1 MLDDPFK
8 SGQLLLPDT
17 PPEAVAAAGE
27 GLSLAASILVAV
39 SVLLFLLALRSF
51 LNVLPYLSDNILR
64 ARGSAALE
72 NSVRVSRDRN
82 LVAAVLLIPAIL
94 LLVAAVLLIPAILLI
109 YRYRLFDI
117 ARFDTLAPDMR
128 LAAVA
133 GVFLVYLFLR
143 FLLYRWFRPRRRY
156 DDYQMAYRAGYT
168 FFILLMM
175 LALLTVGIC
184 YVLHLSD
191 LTIKTLLL
199 AEAGVMYLLYLFRR
213 GQILSMSC
221 NSLTTFLYLC
231 GLELLPTALL
241 VVPAV
246 IL

>member
-1 MLDDPFK
+1 MLDDPFT
-8 SGQLLLPDT
+8 SGQLLLPDI
-17 PPEAVAAAGE
+17 PPEAVTAAGE
-27 GLSLAASILVAV
+27 GLSLAASLLMAV

-51 LNVLPYLSDNILR
+51 LNVLPYLADNILR

-82 LVAAVLLIPAIL
+82 LVAAVFI
-94 LLVAAVLLIPAILLI
+94 IPAILLI

-117 ARFDTLAPDMR
+117 AYFETLSPDMR
-128 LAAVA
+128 LLAVA
-133 GVFLVYLFLR
+133 VVFIGYLLLR
-143 FLLYRWFRPRRRY
+143 YLLYRWLRPRRRY
-156 DDYQMAYRAGYT
+156 DDYQMAYRAGFT

-175 LALLTVGIC
+175 LALATVGIC
-184 YVLHLSD
+184 YILGLSD
-191 LTIKTLLL
+191 LTVKTFLLV
-199 AEAGVMYLLYLFRR
+199 ETGVTYLIYLFRR
-213 GQILSMSC
+213 GQILSISC
-221 NSLTTFLYLC
+221 NSLTTFSYLC

>member
-1 MLDDPFK
+1 MFDDPFQ

-17 PPEAVAAAGE
+17 PPETVAAAGE
-27 GLSLAASILVAV
+27 GLSLAASLLVAV
-39 SVLLFLLALRSF
+39 SVLLFLVALRSF
-51 LNVLPYLSDNILR
+51 LNVLPYLADNVLR

-82 LVAAVLLIPAIL
+82 LVAAVF
-94 LLVAAVLLIPAILLI
+94 LIPAILLI

-117 ARFDTLAPDMR
+117 AFFDTLSPDMR

-133 GVFLVYLFLR
+133 GVFIGYLLLR
-143 FLLYRWFRPRRRY
+143 YLLYRWLRPRRRY
-156 DDYQMAYRAGYT
+156 DDYQMAYRAGFT

-175 LALLTVGIC
+175 LALATVGIC
-184 YVLHLSD
+184 YILHLSD
-191 LTIKTLLL
+191 LTVKTLLL
-199 AEAGVMYLLYLFRR
+199 VETGVMYLVYLFRR
-213 GQILSMSC
+213 GQILSTSC
-221 NSLTTFLYLC
+221 KSLTTFSYLC

>member
-27 GLSLAASILVAV
+27 GLSLAASLLVAV

-82 LVAAVLLIPAIL
+82 LVAAVF
-94 LLVAAVLLIPAILLI
+94 VLPAILLI

-117 ARFDTLAPDMR
+117 AWLDTLTPDLR
-128 LAAVA
+128 LAAIA
-133 GVFLVYLFLR
+133 AVFVLYLIVR
-143 FLLYRWFRPRRRY
+143 FLMYRWLRPRRRY
-156 DDYQMAYRAGYT
+156 DDYQMAYRAGFT
-168 FFILLMM
+168 FFILLMI
-175 LALLTVGIC
+175 LALLTVGVC

-191 LTIKTLLL
+191 LTVKTILLV
-199 AEAGVMYLLYLFRR
+199 ETGVMYLLYLFRR

-221 NSLTTFLYLC
+221 NSLTTFSYLC

>member
-1 MLDDPFK
+1 MFDDPF
-8 SGQLLLPDT
+8 SAGQLLLPDT
-17 PPEAVAAAGE
+17 PPEALAATGE
-27 GLSLAASILVAV
+27 ELSLAASILVAV
-39 SVLLFLLALRSF
+39 SVLLFLVALRSF
-51 LNVLPYLSDNILR
+51 LNVLPYLSDSILR

-82 LVAAVLLIPAIL
+82 LVAAVFLIPAIL
-94 LLVAAVLLIPAILLI
+94 II

-117 ARFDTLAPDMR
+117 AYFDTLSPDLR

-133 GVFLVYLFLR
+133 GVFVGYLLLR
-143 FLLYRWFRPRRRY
+143 FLLYRWMRPRRRY

-175 LALLTVGIC
+175 LVLLTVGIC
-184 YVLHLSD
+184 YVLRLPD
-191 LTIKTLLL
+191 ETVKTLLL
-199 AEAGVMYLLYLFRR
+199 VETGVMYLLYIFRR

-221 NSLTTFLYLC
+221 NSLTTFSYLC
-231 GLELLPTALL
+231 GLEFLPTALL

>member
-1 MLDDPFK
+1 MLDDPFT

-17 PPEAVAAAGE
+17 PPEALAAAGE
-27 GLSLAASILVAV
+27 GLSLAASLLVAV

-51 LNVLPYLSDNILR
+51 LNVLPYLADNILR

-82 LVAAVLLIPAIL
+82 LVAAVFI
-94 LLVAAVLLIPAILLI
+94 IPAILLI

-117 ARFDTLAPDMR
+117 AYFETLSPDMR
-128 LAAVA
+128 LLAVA
-133 GVFLVYLFLR
+133 GVFIGYLLLR
-143 FLLYRWFRPRRRY
+143 YLLYRWLRPRRRY
-156 DDYQMAYRAGYT
+156 DDYQMAYRAGFT

-175 LALLTVGIC
+175 LALVTVGIC
-184 YVLHLSD
+184 YVLGLSD
-191 LTIKTLLL
+191 LTVKTFLLV
-199 AEAGVMYLLYLFRR
+199 EAGVMYLVYLFRR
-213 GQILSMSC
+213 GEILSTSC
-221 NSLTTFLYLC
+221 NSLTTFSYLC

>member
-51 LNVLPYLSDNILR
+51 LNVLPYLSDSILR

-72 NSVRVSRDRN
+72 NSVH
-82 LVAAVLLIPAIL
+82 
-94 LLVAAVLLIPAILLI
+94 
-109 YRYRLFDI
+109 RLFDI
-117 ARFDTLAPDMR
+117 AWFDTLTPDMR
-128 LAAVA
+128 IAAVA
-133 GVFLVYLFLR
+133 GVFLVFLFVR

-168 FFILLMM
+168 FFILLMI
-175 LALLTVGIC
+175 LALLTVGVC

-191 LTIKTLLL
+191 LTVKTILLV
-199 AEAGVMYLLYLFRR
+199 ETGVMYLLYLFRR

-231 GLELLPTALL
+231 ALELLPTALL

>member
-1 MLDDPFK
+1 MFDDPFK

-51 LNVLPYLSDNILR
+51 LSVLPYLADNILR

-82 LVAAVLLIPAIL
+82 LVAAVF
-94 LLVAAVLLIPAILLI
+94 LIPAILLI

-117 ARFDTLAPDMR
+117 AYFDTLTPDLR

-133 GVFLVYLFLR
+133 GVFVVYLLLR
-143 FLLYRWFRPRRRY
+143 FILYRWMRPRRRY

-175 LALLTVGIC
+175 LALTTVGIC
-184 YVLHLSD
+184 YVLRLPD
-191 LTIKTLLL
+191 ETVKTLLL
-199 AEAGVMYLLYLFRR
+199 VESGVMYLLYLVRR

-221 NSLTTFLYLC
+221 NSLTTFSYLC
-231 GLELLPTALL
+231 GLELLPTALM

-246 IL
+246 VL

>member
-1 MLDDPFK
+1 MIDEPFK

-51 LNVLPYLSDNILR
+51 LSVLPYLADNILR

-82 LVAAVLLIPAIL
+82 LVAAVF
-94 LLVAAVLLIPAILLI
+94 LIPAILLI

-117 ARFDTLAPDMR
+117 AYFDTLSPDLR

-133 GVFLVYLFLR
+133 GVFIGYLLIR
-143 FLLYRWFRPRRRY
+143 FLLYRWLRPRRRY

-175 LALLTVGIC
+175 LALTTVGIC
-184 YVLHLSD
+184 YVLGLPD
-191 LTIKTLLL
+191 ATIKTLLL
-199 AEAGVMYLLYLFRR
+199 VESGVMYLLYLFRR

-221 NSLTTFLYLC
+221 NSLTTFSYLC
-231 GLELLPTALL
+231 GLEFLPTALM

>member
-1 MLDDPFK
+1 MFDDPF
-8 SGQLLLPDT
+8 SAGQLLLPDT
-17 PPEAVAAAGE
+17 PPEALAATGE
-27 GLSLAASILVAV
+27 ELSLAASILVAV
-39 SVLLFLLALRSF
+39 SVLLFLVALRSF
-51 LNVLPYLSDNILR
+51 LNVLPYLSDSILR

-82 LVAAVLLIPAIL
+82 LVAAVF
-94 LLVAAVLLIPAILLI
+94 LIPAILLI

-117 ARFDTLAPDMR
+117 AYFDTLSPDLR

-133 GVFLVYLFLR
+133 GVFVGYLLLR
-143 FLLYRWFRPRRRY
+143 FLLYRWMRPRRRY

-175 LALLTVGIC
+175 LVLLTVGIC
-184 YVLHLSD
+184 YVLRLPD
-191 LTIKTLLL
+191 ETVKTLLL
-199 AEAGVMYLLYLFRR
+199 VETGVMYLLYIFRR

-221 NSLTTFLYLC
+221 NSLTTFSYLC
-231 GLELLPTALL
+231 GLEFLPTALL

>member
-1 MLDDPFK
+1 MLDDPFT

-27 GLSLAASILVAV
+27 GLSLAASLLVAV

-51 LNVLPYLSDNILR
+51 LNVLPYLADNILR

-82 LVAAVLLIPAIL
+82 LVAAVFI
-94 LLVAAVLLIPAILLI
+94 IPAILLI

-117 ARFDTLAPDMR
+117 AFFETLSPDMR
-128 LAAVA
+128 LLAVA
-133 GVFLVYLFLR
+133 GVFIGYLLLR
-143 FLLYRWFRPRRRY
+143 YLLYRWLRPRRRY
-156 DDYQMAYRAGYT
+156 DDYQMAYRAGFT
-168 FFILLMM
+168 FFILLMI
-175 LALLTVGIC
+175 LALVTVGIC
-184 YVLHLSD
+184 YVLGLSD
-191 LTIKTLLL
+191 LTVKTFLLV
-199 AEAGVMYLLYLFRR
+199 EAGVMYLVYLFRR
-213 GQILSMSC
+213 GEILSTSC
-221 NSLTTFLYLC
+221 NSLTTFSYLC

>member
-1 MLDDPFK
+1 MLEEPFR
-8 SGQLLLPDT
+8 SGRLLLPDT
-17 PPEAVAAAGE
+17 PPQAVEAAGE
-27 GLSLAASILVAV
+27 GLSLVASVLVAV

-51 LNVLPYLSDNILR
+51 LNVLPYLADNIFR

-82 LVAAVLLIPAIL
+82 LVATVS
-94 LLVAAVLLIPAILLI
+94 LVPAILLI
-109 YRYRLFDI
+109 FRYRLFDI
-117 ARFDTLAPDMR
+117 ALFDALSPDMR
-128 LAAVA
+128 LLAVA
-133 GVFLVYLFLR
+133 GVFLAYLLVR
-143 FLLYRWFRPRRRY
+143 FLLYRWLRPRRRY
-156 DDYQMAYRAGYT
+156 DNYQMAYRAGYT

-175 LALLTVGIC
+175 LALVTVGVC
-184 YVLHLSD
+184 YVLRLPD
-191 LTIKTLLL
+191 LTVKTLLL
-199 AEAGVMYLLYLFRR
+199 VETGVMYLLYLFRR

-221 NSLTTFLYLC
+221 NSLTTFSYLC

>member
-1 MLDDPFK
+1 MLDDPFT

-17 PPEAVAAAGE
+17 PPEAVTAAGE
-27 GLSLAASILVAV
+27 GLSLAASLLMAV

-51 LNVLPYLSDNILR
+51 LNVLPYLADNILR

-82 LVAAVLLIPAIL
+82 LVAAVFI
-94 LLVAAVLLIPAILLI
+94 IPAILLI

-117 ARFDTLAPDMR
+117 AYFETLSPDMR
-128 LAAVA
+128 LLAVA
-133 GVFLVYLFLR
+133 VVFIGYLLLR
-143 FLLYRWFRPRRRY
+143 YLLYRWLRPRRRY
-156 DDYQMAYRAGYT
+156 DDYQMAYRAGFT

-175 LALLTVGIC
+175 LALATVGIC
-184 YVLHLSD
+184 YILGLSD
-191 LTIKTLLL
+191 LTVKTFLLV
-199 AEAGVMYLLYLFRR
+199 ETGVTYLIYLFRR
-213 GQILSMSC
+213 GQILSISC
-221 NSLTTFLYLC
+221 NSLTTFSYLC

>member
-27 GLSLAASILVAV
+27 GLSLAASLLVAV

-51 LNVLPYLSDNILR
+51 LSVLPYLSDNVLR

-82 LVAAVLLIPAIL
+82 LVAAVF
-94 LLVAAVLLIPAILLI
+94 LIPAILLI
-109 YRYRLFDI
+109 FRYRLFDI
-117 ARFDTLAPDMR
+117 AWFDTLSPDLR

-143 FLLYRWFRPRRRY
+143 FLMYRWLRPRRRY

-168 FFILLMM
+168 FFILLMI
-175 LALLTVGIC
+175 LALTTVGIC
-184 YVLHLSD
+184 YILRLPD
-191 LTIKTLLL
+191 ATIKTLLL
-199 AEAGVMYLLYLFRR
+199 VEAGVMYLLYLFRR

-221 NSLTTFLYLC
+221 NSLTTFSYLC

>member
-17 PPEAVAAAGE
+17 PPEAVAATGE
-27 GLSLAASILVAV
+27 GLSLVASLLVAL

-51 LNVLPYLSDNILR
+51 LNILPYLADNILR

-72 NSVRVSRDRN
+72 NSIRVSRDRN
-82 LVAAVLLIPAIL
+82 LVAAVFI
-94 LLVAAVLLIPAILLI
+94 IPAILLI

-117 ARFDTLAPDMR
+117 AFFDTLSPDMR
-128 LAAVA
+128 LLAIA
-133 GVFLVYLFLR
+133 GVFIVYLALR
-143 FLLYRWFRPRRRY
+143 YLLYRWLRPRRRY
-156 DDYQMAYRAGYT
+156 DDYQMAYRAGFT

-175 LALLTVGIC
+175 LALVTVGIC
-184 YVLHLSD
+184 YILGLSD
-191 LTIKTLLL
+191 LTVKTFLLV
-199 AEAGVMYLLYLFRR
+199 EAGVTYLVYLFRR
-213 GQILSMSC
+213 GQILSTSC
-221 NSLTTFLYLC
+221 NSLTTFSYLC

>member
-27 GLSLAASILVAV
+27 GLSLAASLLVAV

-82 LVAAVLLIPAIL
+82 LVAAVF
-94 LLVAAVLLIPAILLI
+94 VVPAILLI

-117 ARFDTLAPDMR
+117 AWFDTLSPDMR

-133 GVFLVYLFLR
+133 GVFVVYLFIR
-143 FLLYRWFRPRRRY
+143 FLLYRWLRPRRRY
-156 DDYQMAYRAGYT
+156 DDYQMAYRAGFT

-175 LALLTVGIC
+175 LALATVGVC
-184 YVLHLSD
+184 YVLGVPD
-191 LTIKTLLL
+191 ETVKTILLV
-199 AEAGVMYLLYLFRR
+199 ETGVTFLLYFFRK
-213 GQILSMSC
+213 GQILSLSC
-221 NSLTTFLYLC
+221 KPLTTFLYLC
-231 GLELLPTALL
+231 ALELLPAALV
-241 VVPAV
+241 VVPAA